1 MWWIPQKL
9 FKTECPTD
17 LLINYVEIRNLTS
30 IHNVEGSSPLSLI
43 VDRFWHLWWK
53 YGAIRERG
61 ITLNFSPS
69 LLSSWWCQRQC
80 FLRCWH
86 LCPMPGSQSCAI
98 GPENINQSPNLA
110 CAHCLPITRYKP
122 TNNRKKTL
130 SIFNEI
136 GLIVISIFT
145 FIVSSR
151 VLSCLKTNGI

>member
-1 MWWIPQKL
+1 MWKAQA
-9 FKTECPTD
+9 
-17 LLINYVEIRNLTS
+17 
-30 IHNVEGSSPLSLI
+30 PLSLI

-80 FLRCWH
+80 FLRCWR
-86 LCPMPGSQSCAI
+86 LCPMPGSQSWHQAPCAI
-98 GPENINQSPNLA
+98 GLENINQSPNLA
-110 CAHCLPITRYKP
+110 SAHCLPITGYKP

-136 GLIVISIFT
+136 GLIVISLHSLSPAGFC
-145 FIVSSR
+145 R
-151 VLSCLKTNGI
+151 VWRQMEFKYGLPSLELINYTEGAK